1 MAADPWASFE
11 PRKPSRTKPRQPAT
25 QLQIVTPPKPKPRS
39 TKPRDPQLDKI
50 PGDTPLPS
58 WVKELRPHQ
67 WDAIN
72 TATEMFQQGC
82 DVVFVDAPT
91 GSGKTLIGEV
101 TRRMVQPAGK
111 TMYVCSSL
119 TLQDQFLTDFDYAA
133 VLKGRSN
140 YLPTDAP
147 DGVNCGDCNK
157 QNNVCSWCPD
167 VNACDYETAKR
178 NAFASNLAVV
188 NTAYLLNE
196 TNHVGGF
203 AGRDL
208 VIVDEADVLEQE
220 LMRFVQFDISE
231 RRLKTLRLT
240 PPKKG
245 SHLGTVFGWMRTDL
259 ASALE
264 AQAHTMRNNGA
275 HRSDNPRIVREYQ
288 AVTRLLANVKRI
300 CAGSPQGWVRDN
312 NAGPVVLKPVKVDG
326 FGKANLWDHAN
337 KWLCMSATI
346 ISPNEMA
353 ESLGLEETGL
363 TWGSVSVPMTFPV
376 ENRVIHAAGVANM
389 TNKERDTEWPK
400 MVVAIK
406 KVLEMHPGERVLVH
420 TVSYQLAEYL
430 MNHLR
435 DSGRQLITYTNAAT
449 RNLSIEKFRMSQA
462 GVMLAPSLDRGV
474 DFKDDD
480 CRVVVVAKVPF
491 PNLGDSQVSARLHGL
506 GGKMWYAVQTVRSL
520 VQMTGRGVR
529 SETDWCVTYILDRQF
544 TSNVWKNNRKLFPAW
559 WREAVDMTFPKSKLR
574 D

>member
-1 MAADPWASFE
+1 VSHDPWATFN
-11 PRKPSRTKPRQPAT
+11 KPAIK
-25 QLQIVTPPKPKPRS
+25 PKPKPAPQPQPKRKRAN
-39 TKPRDPQLDKI
+39 TKPRDPKINMI
-50 PGDTPLPS
+50 PGKEPLPA
-58 WVKELRPHQ
+58 WVSELRAHQ

-72 TATEMFQQGC
+72 ETVELLQTNC
-82 DVVFVDAPT
+82 DVVFIDAPT

-101 TRRMVQPAGK
+101 TRRMVAPTGK

-119 TLQDQFLTDFDYAA
+119 ALQDQFLADFDYAA

-140 YLPTDAP
+140 YTPTSAP

-157 QNNVCSWCPD
+157 QNNMCSWCPD
-167 VNACDYETAKR
+167 VTDCEYETAKR
-178 NAFASNLAVV
+178 NAFASDLAVV

-196 TNHVGGF
+196 INFVGGF

-208 VIVDEADVLEQE
+208 VVVDEADVLEQE
-220 LMRFVQFDISE
+220 LMRFVQFEISD
-231 RRLKTLRLT
+231 RKLASLKVT

-245 SHLGTVFGWMRTDL
+245 SHMSTIFNWMRTDL
-259 ASALE
+259 TPALSAQL
-264 AQAHTMRNNGA
+264 ATMKRSNA
-275 HRSDNPRIVREYQ
+275 ARSDNPRVVREYQ
-288 AVTRLLANVKRI
+288 STNRLLADVIRV
-300 CAGSPQGWVRDN
+300 CDGVSDGWVRDN
-312 NAGPVVLKPVKVDG
+312 NAGQLVLKPVRVDQ
-326 FGKANLWDHAN
+326 FGAKQLWGHAN
-337 KWLCMSATI
+337 QWVCMSATI
-346 ISPNEMA
+346 ISPDEMA
-353 ESLGLEETGL
+353 ETLGLNEAGL
-363 TWGSVSVPMTFPV
+363 NWGVVRVPMTFDV
-376 ENRVIHAAGVANM
+376 DNRVIRVAGVANM
-389 TNKERDTEWPK
+389 VNREKETEWPK
-400 MVVAIK
+400 MVAAVRN
-406 KVLEMHPGERVLVH
+406 VLALHPDERILVH

-430 MNHLR
+430 KQKLTGT
-435 DSGRQLITYTNAAT
+435 GRLLVTYPTTAAK
-449 RNLSIEKFRMSQA
+449 NQAIAKFRATPNS
-462 GVMLAPSLDRGV
+462 VMLAPSLDRGV

-491 PNLGDSQVSARLHGL
+491 PNLGDTQVSARLHAP